1 MLEQTLLDFI
11 DSIILLTRE
20 RMNIYFILETDY
32 DRLDSLWELRET
44 IKYYRFLRKI
54 KLSELLSDTKME
66 DSFLDTVI
74 KQIQKYRSL
83 ELKI

>member
-44 IKYYRFLRKI
+44 IKYDRFLRKI

>member
-20 RMNIYFILETDY
+20 RMNTYFILETDY

-44 IKYYRFLRKI
+44 IKYDRFLRKI
-54 KLSELLSDTKME
+54 KLSELLLDAKME

-74 KQIQKYRSL
+74 KQIQKYRIL

>member
-1 MLEQTLLDFI
+1 MLEQTLLDYI
-11 DSIILLTRE
+11 DNVILLTTE
-20 RMNIYFILETDY
+20 RMHTYFIFETDY

-44 IKYYRFLRKI
+44 IKNDRFLKKI
-54 KLSELLSDTKME
+54 KLSELLLDTKME

-83 ELKI
+83 ERKI

>member
-20 RMNIYFILETDY
+20 CMNTYFILETDY
-32 DRLDSLWELRET
+32 DRLDSLLELRE
-44 IKYYRFLRKI
+44 IVKDDAFLRTI
-54 KLSELLSDTKME
+54 KLSKLLSDTKME

-74 KQIQKYRSL
+74 KQIQNYRK
-83 ELKI
+83 LKWKV

>member
-20 RMNIYFILETDY
+20 RMNTYFILETDY
-32 DRLDSLWELRET
+32 DRLDSLLELRE
-44 IKYYRFLRKI
+44 IVKDDAFLRTI
-54 KLSELLSDTKME
+54 KLSKLLSDTKME

-74 KQIQKYRSL
+74 KQIQNYRK
-83 ELKI
+83 LKWKV

>member
-20 RMNIYFILETDY
+20 RMNTYFILETDY

-44 IKYYRFLRKI
+44 IKYDRFLRKI

-83 ELKI
+83 EIKI

>member
-20 RMNIYFILETDY
+20 RMNTYFILETDY

-44 IKYYRFLRKI
+44 IKYDRFLRKI
-54 KLSELLSDTKME
+54 KLSELLLDTKME

-74 KQIQKYRSL
+74 KQIQKYRIL